1 MSKTED
7 DHMIDDLA
15 RSAIRLLAF
24 HVEQLL
30 RKTNTDAEAILE
42 VRQLRDSLQPP
53 TETPITPD
61 SRGVPDEA

>member
-1 MSKTED
+1 
-7 DHMIDDLA
+7 MIDDRA

-30 RKTNTDAEAILE
+30 RKMNTEAKWSGDTNSEAILE

-53 TETPITPD
+53 TEIT
-61 SRGVPDEA
+61 ETT

>member
-1 MSKTED
+1 MT
-7 DHMIDDLA
+7 DDLA

-24 HVEQLL
+24 HVENLL
-30 RKTNTDAEAILE
+30 LKSHADSEAMLE

-61 SRGVPDEA
+61 GEGQRHES